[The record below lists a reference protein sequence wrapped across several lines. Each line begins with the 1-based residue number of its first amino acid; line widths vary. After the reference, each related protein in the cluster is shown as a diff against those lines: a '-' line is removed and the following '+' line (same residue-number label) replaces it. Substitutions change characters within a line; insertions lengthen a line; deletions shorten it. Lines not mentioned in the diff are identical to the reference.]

1 MRIRL
6 AIFVAFLGVAAFAGI
21 ACRGLPPGPSLSN
34 VTVGSLTLEPT
45 IGNPGL
51 CCCRV
56 VGSVANN
63 NDVSVHATFKFDALD
78 DRGESLARIL
88 YFVADL
94 EPQTSR
100 PIDAHGF
107 IFPCSAVTQ
116 LKTEVD
122 VKGITFPPL

>member
-6 AIFVAFLGVAAFAGI
+6 AVLIALLSVVAFAGA
-21 ACRGLPPGPSLSN
+21 ACRGLPAGPSLSN
-34 VTVGSLTLEPT
+34 VTVGTLTLQPT

-56 VGSVANN
+56 VGTVANN
-63 NDVSVHATFKFDALD
+63 NEVPVHATLKFDALD
-78 DRGESLARIL
+78 DRGESMARIL
-88 YFVADL
+88 FFVADL
-94 EPQTSR
+94 EPRTTRSV
-100 PIDAHGF
+100 DAHGF
-107 IFPCSAVTQ
+107 IFPCAAVKQ

>member
-6 AIFVAFLGVAAFAGI
+6 AVLMAFLGVVASIGI
-21 ACRGLPPGPSLSN
+21 ACRGLPAGPSLSN

-56 VGSVANN
+56 VGSVVNN
-63 NDVSVHATFKFDALD
+63 NDVAVHATFKFDALD
-78 DRGESLARIL
+78 DRGESMARVL

-94 EPQTSR
+94 EPRTER

-107 IFPCSAVTQ
+107 IFPCSAVNQ

>member
-1 MRIRL
+1 LIGVL
-6 AIFVAFLGVAAFAGI
+6 ALAGG
-21 ACRGLPPGPSLSN
+21 ACRGLPAGPSLSN
-34 VTVGSLTLEPT
+34 VAVGSLTLQPT
-45 IGNPGL
+45 IGNPSL

-63 NDVSVHATFKFDALD
+63 NAVPVHATFKFDALD
-78 DRGESLARIL
+78 DRGESMARIL

-94 EPQTSR
+94 APRTER

-107 IFPCSAVTQ
+107 IFPCSAIRQ
-116 LKTEVD
+116 LTTEVD

>member
-6 AIFVAFLGVAAFAGI
+6 YSVVAVAIVGAVSLA
-21 ACRGLPPGPSLSN
+21 ACRGLPAGPSLSN

-56 VGSVANN
+56 VGTVANN
-63 NDVSVHATFKFDALD
+63 NEVPIHATLKIDALD
-78 DRGESLARIL
+78 AQGESMARIL
-88 YFVADL
+88 YFVPDL
-94 EPQTSR
+94 EPRTSR
-100 PIDAHGF
+100 AVDAHGF
-107 IFPCSAVTQ
+107 IFPCASIRQ

-122 VKGITFPPL
+122 VKGITYPPL

>member
-1 MRIRL
+1 MRTRL
-6 AIFVAFLGVAAFAGI
+6 AILMALLGVAAFVGA
-21 ACRGLPPGPSLSN
+21 ACRGLPAGPSLSN

-63 NDVSVHATFKFDALD
+63 NDVAVHATFKFDALD
-78 DRGESLARIL
+78 DRGESMARIL
-88 YFVADL
+88 YFVADF
-94 EPQTSR
+94 EPGTSR

-107 IFPCSAVTQ
+107 IFPCSAVRQ

-122 VKGITFPPL
+122 VKGIAFPPL

>member
-6 AIFVAFLGVAAFAGI
+6 ASLTALIGVLAFAGV
-21 ACRGLPPGPSLSN
+21 ACRGLPAGPSLSN
-34 VTVGSLTLEPT
+34 VAVGSLTLQPT
-45 IGNPGL
+45 IGNPSL

-63 NDVSVHATFKFDALD
+63 NAVPVHATFKFDALD
-78 DRGESLARIL
+78 TRGESMARIL

-94 EPQTSR
+94 QPGTER

-107 IFPCSAVTQ
+107 IFPCSAINQ
-116 LKTEVD
+116 LTTEVD